1 MDISL
6 IKSICYLL
14 VSSIICL
21 NYCNSK
27 QFVHCVCSMAVIDKV
42 TGFLLLISTLF
53 IIGILGKWRGKRAF
67 VSWFLL
73 LLGVLS
79 LLISSCLAAQDGMK
93 Q

>member
-1 MDISL
+1 MDNSL

-21 NYCNSK
+21 NYCKSK

-53 IIGILGKWRGKRAF
+53 IIGILGKWREKR